1 MKLYIYDHCPY
12 CLKARMIFGLKNIP
26 VELHVL
32 LNDDAETPTRMVGQK
47 QVPILQKD
55 DSRYMPESMDIVHYV
70 DKLDGKPLLTGKRS
84 PAIEEW
90 LRKVN
95 GYANKLLLPRFA
107 KSAFDEFST
116 PAARKY
122 FVDKK
127 EASAGNFA
135 DLLAHSDGL
144 IKNISDDLRAL
155 DKLIVKPNAVNG
167 ELSEDDIQ
175 LFPLLRNL
183 TLVAGINLLAALLI
197 TAIIWRNRHKSI
209 CYHQWRFNPD
219 PPRQPVFAG
228 CRRFQF
234 FLLASLSLVTHAALC
249 QDIDADFMSRTT
261 MNKFLFAAALIVS
274 GLLVGCNQLTQYTI
288 TEQEINQSLAKHN
301 NFSKDIGLPGVA
313 DAHIVLTN
321 LTSQIGREEPNK
333 VTLTGDANLDMNSL
347 FGSQKATMK
356 LKLKALPVFDK
367 EKGAI
372 FLKEMEVVDATVQP
386 EKMQTVMQTLLPYLN
401 QALRNYFNQQPAYV
415 LREDGSQG
423 EAMAKKLAKGIEV
436 KPGEI
441 VIPFTD

>member
-84 PAIEEW
+84 PAIEE
-90 LRKVN
+90 
-95 GYANKLLLPRFA
+95 GLLPRFA
-107 KSAFDEFST
+107 KSAFAEFST

-183 TLVAGINLLAALLI
+183 TLVAGIN
-197 TAIIWRNRHKSI
+197 W
-209 CYHQWRFNPD
+209 P
-219 PPRQPVFAG
+219 
-228 CRRFQF
+228 
-234 FLLASLSLVTHAALC
+234 
-249 QDIDADFMSRTT
+249 SR
-261 MNKFLFAAALIVS
+261 
-274 GLLVGCNQLTQYTI
+274 
-288 TEQEINQSLAKHN
+288 
-301 NFSKDIGLPGVA
+301 VA
-313 DAHIVLTN
+313 DYRDN
-321 LTSQIGREEPNK
+321 
-333 VTLTGDANLDMNSL
+333 
-347 FGSQKATMK
+347 
-356 LKLKALPVFDK
+356 
-367 EKGAI
+367 
-372 FLKEMEVVDATVQP
+372 
-386 EKMQTVMQTLLPYLN
+386 
-401 QALRNYFNQQPAYV
+401 
-415 LREDGSQG
+415 
-423 EAMAKKLAKGIEV
+423 MAKQTQINLLSSMAI
-436 KPGEI
+436 
-441 VIPFTD
+441 

>member
-183 TLVAGINLLAALLI
+183 TLVAGIN
-197 TAIIWRNRHKSI
+197 W
-209 CYHQWRFNPD
+209 P
-219 PPRQPVFAG
+219 
-228 CRRFQF
+228 
-234 FLLASLSLVTHAALC
+234 
-249 QDIDADFMSRTT
+249 SR
-261 MNKFLFAAALIVS
+261 
-274 GLLVGCNQLTQYTI
+274 
-288 TEQEINQSLAKHN
+288 
-301 NFSKDIGLPGVA
+301 VA
-313 DAHIVLTN
+313 D
-321 LTSQIGREEPNK
+321 
-333 VTLTGDANLDMNSL
+333 
-347 FGSQKATMK
+347 
-356 LKLKALPVFDK
+356 
-367 EKGAI
+367 
-372 FLKEMEVVDATVQP
+372 
-386 EKMQTVMQTLLPYLN
+386 
-401 QALRNYFNQQPAYV
+401 
-415 LREDGSQG
+415 
-423 EAMAKKLAKGIEV
+423 
-436 KPGEI
+436 
-441 VIPFTD
+441 

>member
-47 QVPILQKD
+47 PVPILQKD
-55 DSRYMPESMDIVHYV
+55 DSRYMPERMDIVHYV

-183 TLVAGINLLAALLI
+183 TLVAGIN
-197 TAIIWRNRHKSI
+197 W
-209 CYHQWRFNPD
+209 P
-219 PPRQPVFAG
+219 
-228 CRRFQF
+228 
-234 FLLASLSLVTHAALC
+234 
-249 QDIDADFMSRTT
+249 SR
-261 MNKFLFAAALIVS
+261 
-274 GLLVGCNQLTQYTI
+274 
-288 TEQEINQSLAKHN
+288 
-301 NFSKDIGLPGVA
+301 VA
-313 DAHIVLTN
+313 DYRDN
-321 LTSQIGREEPNK
+321 
-333 VTLTGDANLDMNSL
+333 
-347 FGSQKATMK
+347 
-356 LKLKALPVFDK
+356 
-367 EKGAI
+367 
-372 FLKEMEVVDATVQP
+372 
-386 EKMQTVMQTLLPYLN
+386 
-401 QALRNYFNQQPAYV
+401 
-415 LREDGSQG
+415 
-423 EAMAKKLAKGIEV
+423 MAKQTQINLLSSMAI
-436 KPGEI
+436 
-441 VIPFTD
+441 

>member
-32 LNDDAETPTRMVGQK
+32 LNDDAETLTRMVGQK

-70 DKLDGKPLLTGKRS
+70 DKLDSKPLLTGKRS

-183 TLVAGINLLAALLI
+183 TLVAGIN
-197 TAIIWRNRHKSI
+197 W
-209 CYHQWRFNPD
+209 P
-219 PPRQPVFAG
+219 
-228 CRRFQF
+228 
-234 FLLASLSLVTHAALC
+234 
-249 QDIDADFMSRTT
+249 SR
-261 MNKFLFAAALIVS
+261 
-274 GLLVGCNQLTQYTI
+274 
-288 TEQEINQSLAKHN
+288 
-301 NFSKDIGLPGVA
+301 VA
-313 DAHIVLTN
+313 DYRDN
-321 LTSQIGREEPNK
+321 
-333 VTLTGDANLDMNSL
+333 
-347 FGSQKATMK
+347 
-356 LKLKALPVFDK
+356 
-367 EKGAI
+367 
-372 FLKEMEVVDATVQP
+372 
-386 EKMQTVMQTLLPYLN
+386 
-401 QALRNYFNQQPAYV
+401 
-415 LREDGSQG
+415 
-423 EAMAKKLAKGIEV
+423 MAKQTQINLLSSMAI
-436 KPGEI
+436 
-441 VIPFTD
+441 

>member
-183 TLVAGINLLAALLI
+183 TLVAGIN
-197 TAIIWRNRHKSI
+197 W
-209 CYHQWRFNPD
+209 P
-219 PPRQPVFAG
+219 
-228 CRRFQF
+228 
-234 FLLASLSLVTHAALC
+234 
-249 QDIDADFMSRTT
+249 SR
-261 MNKFLFAAALIVS
+261 
-274 GLLVGCNQLTQYTI
+274 
-288 TEQEINQSLAKHN
+288 
-301 NFSKDIGLPGVA
+301 VA
-313 DAHIVLTN
+313 DYRDN
-321 LTSQIGREEPNK
+321 
-333 VTLTGDANLDMNSL
+333 
-347 FGSQKATMK
+347 
-356 LKLKALPVFDK
+356 
-367 EKGAI
+367 
-372 FLKEMEVVDATVQP
+372 
-386 EKMQTVMQTLLPYLN
+386 
-401 QALRNYFNQQPAYV
+401 
-415 LREDGSQG
+415 
-423 EAMAKKLAKGIEV
+423 MAKQVML
-436 KPGEI
+436 P
-441 VIPFTD
+441 TY

>member
-84 PAIEEW
+84 PAIDEW

-127 EASAGNFA
+127 EASAGNLA

-183 TLVAGINLLAALLI
+183 TLVAGINWPSRVADYRDNMAKQTQINLL
-197 TAIIWRNRHKSI
+197 
-209 CYHQWRFNPD
+209 
-219 PPRQPVFAG
+219 
-228 CRRFQF
+228 
-234 FLLASLSLVTHAALC
+234 SLSL
-249 QDIDADFMSRTT
+249 I
-261 MNKFLFAAALIVS
+261 
-274 GLLVGCNQLTQYTI
+274 
-288 TEQEINQSLAKHN
+288 
-301 NFSKDIGLPGVA
+301 
-313 DAHIVLTN
+313 HI
-321 LTSQIGREEPNK
+321 
-333 VTLTGDANLDMNSL
+333 
-347 FGSQKATMK
+347 
-356 LKLKALPVFDK
+356 
-367 EKGAI
+367 
-372 FLKEMEVVDATVQP
+372 
-386 EKMQTVMQTLLPYLN
+386 
-401 QALRNYFNQQPAYV
+401 
-415 LREDGSQG
+415 
-423 EAMAKKLAKGIEV
+423 
-436 KPGEI
+436 
-441 VIPFTD
+441 

>member
-55 DSRYMPESMDIVHYV
+55 DSRYMRESMDIVHYV

-183 TLVAGINLLAALLI
+183 TLVAGIN
-197 TAIIWRNRHKSI
+197 W
-209 CYHQWRFNPD
+209 P
-219 PPRQPVFAG
+219 
-228 CRRFQF
+228 
-234 FLLASLSLVTHAALC
+234 
-249 QDIDADFMSRTT
+249 SR
-261 MNKFLFAAALIVS
+261 
-274 GLLVGCNQLTQYTI
+274 
-288 TEQEINQSLAKHN
+288 
-301 NFSKDIGLPGVA
+301 VA
-313 DAHIVLTN
+313 DYRDN
-321 LTSQIGREEPNK
+321 
-333 VTLTGDANLDMNSL
+333 
-347 FGSQKATMK
+347 
-356 LKLKALPVFDK
+356 
-367 EKGAI
+367 
-372 FLKEMEVVDATVQP
+372 
-386 EKMQTVMQTLLPYLN
+386 
-401 QALRNYFNQQPAYV
+401 
-415 LREDGSQG
+415 
-423 EAMAKKLAKGIEV
+423 MAKQTQINLLSSMAI
-436 KPGEI
+436 
-441 VIPFTD
+441 